1 MVLAQ
6 PAQLC
11 FACPKPKPHFI
22 FVHEASLHSERRCA
36 GRSPAWR
43 GAALCKLP
51 EGGQKTTRWQRAGQA
66 QHQAKRCPE
75 LAQRQAM
82 AVSGSCCSCWEVPR
96 AQLGLWR
103 AQTVA
108 RSCGPHLLSKDSQ
121 CYLRRF
127 VSKVDGHFN
136 YLHADSWNELLA
148 LSWDWRKT
156 KRKYPMVTASC
167 SSCSNKYVLRRTYPS
182 QAYTLTNSR
191 PGCGCLIS
199 QMSA

>member
-6 PAQLC
+6 PVQLC

-75 LAQRQAM
+75 LAQRWAM
-82 AVSGSCCSCWEVPR
+82 AVHAAPAERYPEHSWGCGGS
-96 AQLGLWR
+96 LD
-103 AQTVA
+103 QTVA
-108 RSCGPHLLSKDSQ
+108 HSCGPHLLSKDSQ

-148 LSWDWRKT
+148 LS
-156 KRKYPMVTASC
+156 
-167 SSCSNKYVLRRTYPS
+167 
-182 QAYTLTNSR
+182 
-191 PGCGCLIS
+191 
-199 QMSA
+199 